1 MVTRCTFPS
10 VTVRRRAVSRTTW
23 VVIGVGLLLSAVFV
37 VAARVGHV
45 ENEERL
51 LQERAA
57 TVAAVLEGSIQS
69 VEIPLIQA
77 AAVADVADETT
88 LSAVSAV
95 QRTLQS
101 QVGDDARFVSAS
113 VWAAGELEPLLV
125 IGVRPKLSRESADTV
140 RAVLDTAFDIKDQL
154 HVNGLFKGSE
164 PRLGYAVSSSLES
177 SGDVVVYA
185 EQSLPTDRISQTDPG
200 SPFANLDYALYLG
213 STETPETLVATTS
226 EDLPFTGRHAEEPVE
241 FGDTELLLVM
251 APAAVL
257 GSRLLQALPWLVGVV
272 GVASTMGAA
281 ALIEGIHRRRRDA
294 ESLARENERLYEEQH
309 HIAHA
314 LQMSLL
320 PARLPQRADLEFA
333 ARYVPGGRGTEVGGD
348 WYDVIELNGRVG
360 IVIGDAVGH
369 DVAAATV
376 MAGMRYSAH
385 TLLAQ
390 DLAPEEVLNAINRL
404 DRVRGDFVTMACAV
418 FDPRARTLTIA
429 NAGHPPP
436 LLVCG
441 ADTRHVHSPLGPP
454 IGPFPGVDYEAST
467 VCLPAQG
474 TLLLYTDGLYER
486 RGEEIDVGLE
496 RLRAAAARLDGPAE
510 PLLDRLFTDLVGDRI
525 RDDVA
530 MLALRWG

>member
-1 MVTRCTFPS
+1 M
-10 VTVRRRAVSRTTW
+10 SRTTW
-23 VVIGVGLLLSAVFV
+23 IVTGVGLLLSGVFAV
-37 VAARVGHV
+37 VARTSHV

-57 TVAAVLEGSIQS
+57 TVAAVLEGSVQS
-69 VEIPLIQA
+69 IEIPLIQA
-77 AAVADVADETT
+77 AAVADVGDAAT
-88 LSAVSAV
+88 LSAVSVV
-95 QRTLQS
+95 QRTLQG
-101 QVGDDARFVSAS
+101 QVGDEARFVSAS
-113 VWAAGELEPLLV
+113 VWAAGSSEPLLV
-125 IGVRPKLSRESADTV
+125 IGMQPKLLQEPTETARS
-140 RAVLDTAFDIKDQL
+140 VLDTAFDARDQL
-154 HVNGLFKGSE
+154 HVNGLFEGAE

-213 STETPETLVATTS
+213 SAERPETLVATTTG
-226 EDLPFTGRHAEEPVE
+226 DLPFTRRRAEQTVD

-251 APAAVL
+251 TPAGVL
-257 GSRLLQALPWLVGVV
+257 GSRLLQALPWLVGVA
-272 GVASTMGAA
+272 GVASTIGAA

-294 ESLARENERLYEEQH
+294 EALARENERLYEEQH
-309 HIAHA
+309 DIAHA

-441 ADTRHVHSPLGPP
+441 AETRHVHSPLGPP
-454 IGPFPGVDYEAST
+454 IGPFPGVDYQAST

-486 RGEEIDVGLE
+486 RDEEIDVGLE
-496 RLRAAAARLDGPAE
+496 RLRACAARLDGPAE
-510 PLLDRLFTDLVGDRI
+510 PLLDRLFIELVGDRI

-530 MLALRWG
+530 MLAVRWG